1 MKRRLVVVALSL
13 AAISA
18 ACSPGTVGTAVS
30 EAEKKHRISVSPVED
45 PRLVLGET
53 ATTSKDGNTL
63 TVFCY
68 ESPLSVEGAK
78 PDPGFEFSTIEVEG
92 CAGSSSGEDLM
103 YVGSNAFS
111 LRSPDGTRV
120 QPEGFGKDEKVREPA
135 LRTMDPVPGACERG
149 FVTFQTPRGERPHLV
164 VFEEQF
170 VLDSAIAW
178 KVTEE
183 Q

>member
-1 MKRRLVVVALSL
+1 MVVLALV
-13 AAISA
+13 AISA

-30 EAEKKHRISVSPVED
+30 EAEKKYRLTVSPVED

-53 ATTSKDGNTL
+53 ATTSEHGNTL
-63 TVFCY
+63 TVFSY

-78 PDPGFEFSTIEVEG
+78 AEPGFEFSTVEVEG
-92 CAGSSSGEDLM
+92 CAGSSSGKDLM

-111 LRSPDGTRV
+111 LRSADGTRV
-120 QPEGFGKDEKVREPA
+120 QPEGFGRDAKVREPA

-149 FVTFQTPRGERPHLV
+149 FITFQTPRGERPHLV

-170 VLDSAIAW
+170 VLESAIAW